1 MENQTLDKAV
11 TQIVPLHDQE
21 LAVVDLGYSISPH
34 LVEALSRRT
43 LEYGKPVKTGGPLG
57 TACLPIAGAGSA
69 IASSLAAG
77 NVFLAT
83 ANPATLMPLGH
94 GVGSAV
100 MAATGG
106 GIVGQAPFIA
116 ASSALIP
123 VVAPILL
130 FTTFSSMM
138 MSVRLD
144 RIERAL
150 VGISETLNE
159 LLKLEMSEDLA
170 RFLSATERLND
181 IHQEYRNGPGFTD
194 EMKMRLALVERDVN
208 ILRHKHHI
216 LATEEVDGVL
226 AAKLSET
233 QKRLFVAS
241 SIADAQADQLRLL
254 LALQDNPAD
263 ATRSRSALEK
273 KAARYED
280 DFGTLAAHSPTKKFV
295 EVLQNSLDDMG
306 WWKRHVFKKGDA
318 KATKAAIE
326 ETDTG
331 VDLSPWGEEADNDT
345 GARADPAGVYSM
357 IFWRDH
363 GGKGELKAW
372 YTADYELKIR
382 EEPGQ
387 PRATDGPAPEPA
399 AD

>member
-1 MENQTLDKAV
+1 
-11 TQIVPLHDQE
+11 
-21 LAVVDLGYSISPH
+21 
-34 LVEALSRRT
+34 
-43 LEYGKPVKTGGPLG
+43 
-57 TACLPIAGAGSA
+57 
-69 IASSLAAG
+69 
-77 NVFLAT
+77 
-83 ANPATLMPLGH
+83 MPLGH

-116 ASSALIP
+116 ASGALIP

-138 MSVRLD
+138 MSVRFD

-150 VGISETLNE
+150 VGISETLHE

-170 RFLSATERLND
+170 RFLSATERLSD
-181 IHQEYRNGPGFTD
+181 IQEEYRNGPGFTV

-216 LATEEVDGVL
+216 LATHRVDGVL

-241 SIADAQADQLRLL
+241 SIADAQVDQLRLL

-273 KAARYED
+273 KVARYED
-280 DFGTLAAHSPTKKFV
+280 DFRTLADNSPTRKFR
-295 EVLQNSLDDMG
+295 EGLKNSLDDMG
-306 WWKRHVFKKGDA
+306 WWKKNVFKKGDA
-318 KATKAAIE
+318 KAIKAAIE
-326 ETDTG
+326 EIETD
-331 VDLSPWGEEADNDT
+331 VDLSPWAEEADSDT
-345 GARADPAGVYSM
+345 GTRADPAGVYSM
-357 IFWRDH
+357 IFWRDDR
-363 GGKGELKAW
+363 GKGELNAW
-372 YTADYELKIR
+372 YTADYELKIPELAPTPDSTSQHSDYDVLEFPR
-382 EEPGQ
+382 EQE
-387 PRATDGPAPEPA
+387 
-399 AD
+399 